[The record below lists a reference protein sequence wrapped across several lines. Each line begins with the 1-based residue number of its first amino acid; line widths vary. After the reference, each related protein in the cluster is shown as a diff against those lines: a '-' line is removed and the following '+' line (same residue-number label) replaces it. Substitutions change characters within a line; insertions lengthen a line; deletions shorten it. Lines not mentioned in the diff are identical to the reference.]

1 MMITE
6 IASEV
11 KSPQAVIE
19 KAMRDI
25 LQKGF
30 YDAVHLF
37 SDEGLPLATASNTS
51 GNGAPHSK
59 DQDSIAEMA
68 ILFQNVRRMAAAMA
82 DITGLR
88 EVLIEGVNRRKV
100 VFRFFKAFDQEVV
113 LAVVVPANK
122 SYRKVTNE
130 LEKLILDQSF

>member
-1 MMITE
+1 MTT
-6 IASEV
+6 ATDTTV
-11 KSPQAVIE
+11 KTPQATIE
-19 KAMRDI
+19 NAMQDI

-37 SDEGLPLATASNTS
+37 SDEGLPLATAVNSP
-51 GNGAPHSK
+51 GNGHQSK

-68 ILFQNVRRMAAAMA
+68 ILFHNVRRMAATMA
-82 DITGLR
+82 DISSLR
-88 EVLIEGVNRRKV
+88 EVLIEGMNRRKI
-100 VFRFFKAFDQEVV
+100 VFRFFKAFGQDVV

-130 LEKLILDQSF
+130 LEKLILEQSF